1 MQKLPSFKNR
11 LIGKIARKRAQLST
25 KSPKGWIGKI
35 LLGVLTLGIVGSLA
49 GIIFII
55 TVVSDIPDVPTRFNN
70 AESTII
76 YDREGNILYTIHGE
90 ENRKEIPLS
99 EIPKHVIDATV
110 AIEDDQF
117 FEHHGFDV
125 GGILKGFLAEYIG
138 LGQRRGG
145 STITQQLVKNTLLSN
160 ERTLTRKLKELIISI
175 QLERTYSKNEIL
187 SLYLNTIPY
196 GSNAYGIEMAS
207 RIFFDK
213 NAKDLTLAEAS
224 ILASLP
230 QAPSRYNPYSNG
242 KEALMGYFD
251 EEGNYIA
258 GRKDVVLKRMEDLG
272 YVTSEE
278 RQKAFDEAAQISFN
292 KKYKEN
298 IQHPHFVLYVK
309 ELLEN
314 KFGKEA
320 VETGGIHVYTT
331 IDPNLQKKAEEVIA
345 EKMLTYPEKYGA
357 TNTAV
362 LSVDI
367 EKGQILAMV
376 GSSDYF
382 NEEIDGNVNVV
393 FRKRQPGSSFK
404 PVVYAAAFA
413 KGYSPATVIYDLET
427 DFGNDYIPQN
437 YDGSFRGPIT
447 ARRALNASLNIP
459 AVKMAF
465 LAGVDNVVN
474 LAKKMGYT
482 DLINGDQYGT
492 SIGLGTGEVTLY
504 QMVTAYSV
512 FANGGKKMAF
522 TPFLRI
528 ETSDGK
534 IIENN
539 EDVKPKEI
547 EVLDPQIAY
556 TINHVISDKT
566 ARPPGWNNN
575 LQLADQINGA
585 KTGTSNKRVKPGNE
599 AGSIKPLDNWT
610 LGYTTKIVT
619 GVWVGNN
626 DSSPLNFNADG
637 LTTAAPIW
645 KAVMTEATK
654 NHDLE
659 EFPKP
664 DGISW
669 KKVSK
674 WTGLLPSELT
684 PDTDVVAEL
693 FTTFNTPTEVDQ
705 SFMKVKIDKVSKKLP
720 TEFTPQDSIVD
731 ALVANFHSLNPTD
744 PNWEKPVQQ
753 WAKGFIESYGA
764 DTIVLEKAPTEFD
777 DIHTADSE
785 QKKPKIT
792 IITPQDNA
800 NLPAGTVD
808 IFVEIDAPNGVE
820 KVEYF
825 VDKRLSRTTTTYP
838 YSEKIRI
845 PRKNPGDIIRVGV
858 TVTDLYQYQGTDVIS
873 VTSSEIKDSVPPE
886 TQIISPEEGAIFPAD
901 TTITI
906 ETNSKDDISVDQVD
920 FYLDD
925 RLIGEVKRAPYNL
938 SIALPDEIAPHTI
951 VVIAKDNNGNTAR
964 DEVSI
969 KIEDAER
976 RTRTS
981 FVYPKTNS
989 IYKAKIQPI
998 DFFIQIASVDLK
1010 DATQVRVLGYNKDLS
1025 SSTVIYDISTAENS
1039 SQNFSFSWTP
1049 TLGGDY
1055 EFLIETI
1062 SEAETKTSTPLT
1074 LKIEE

>member
-1 MQKLPSFKNR
+1 MPSFKSR
-11 LIGKIARKRAQLST
+11 VIGQIIRKKHQLMG
-25 KSPKGWIGKI
+25 KKPKGWFGKAIAGLFVMGVVATLIG
-35 LLGVLTLGIVGSLA
+35 L
-49 GIIFII
+49 IFII
-55 TVVSDIPDVPTRFNN
+55 TVISDIPDVPTRFNN

-99 EIPKHVIDATV
+99 EIPKHVIDATI

-125 GGILKGFLAEYIG
+125 GGIMKGVLAEYLGI
-138 LGQRRGG
+138 GQRRGG

-160 ERTLTRKLKELIISI
+160 ERTATRKIKELIISI

-187 SLYLNTIPY
+187 SMYLNTIPY

-213 NAKDLTLAEAS
+213 SAANLTLGEAA

-230 QAPSRYNPYSNG
+230 QAPSRYNPYGNG

-251 EEGNYIA
+251 EEGNYVA
-258 GRKDVVLKRMEDLG
+258 GRKDVVLKRMEDLKLI
-272 YVTSEE
+272 TTEE
-278 RQKAFDEAAQISFN
+278 RQKAFDEGAQIIF

-298 IQHPHFVLYVK
+298 IKHPHFVIYVK

-331 IDPNLQKKAEEVIA
+331 IDPNLQKVAEDTIA
-345 EKMLTYPEKYGA
+345 EKMETYPERYGA
-357 TNTAV
+357 KNAALLT
-362 LSVDI
+362 VDI

-404 PVVYAAAFA
+404 PIVYAAAFA

-437 YDGSFRGPIT
+437 YDGSFRGPIS

-482 DLINGDQYGT
+482 DLIDGDQYGT

-504 QMVTAYSV
+504 QMVTAYSI
-512 FANGGKKMAF
+512 FANNGKKIAY

-539 EDVKPKEI
+539 EDVTPKAI

-556 TINHVISDKT
+556 TVNHVISDKT

-575 LQLADQINGA
+575 LQLADHINGV
-585 KTGTSNKRVKPGNE
+585 KTGTSNKRIQPGN
-599 AGSIKPLDNWT
+599 APGSIKPMDNWT

-626 DSSPLNFNADG
+626 DSSPLNHNADG

-654 NHDLE
+654 NHDLQ
-659 EFPKP
+659 EFTKP
-664 DGISW
+664 EGISW

-674 WTGLLPSELT
+674 WSGLLPSANT
-684 PDTDVVAEL
+684 PENDVISEL
-693 FTTFNTPTEVDQ
+693 FTTFNTPTGVDQ
-705 SFMKVKIDKVSKKLP
+705 TFLTVKIDKVSKKIP
-720 TEFTPQDSIVD
+720 TEYTPEDAIVE
-731 ALVANFHSLNPTD
+731 ALVTNFRSLNPTD
-744 PNWEKPVQQ
+744 PNWEKPVQI
-753 WAKGFIESYGA
+753 WAKGFVAEYGE
-764 DTIVLEKAPTEFD
+764 DVIVLDKMPTEKD
-777 DIHTADSE
+777 DVHTADSE
-785 QKKPKIT
+785 KNKPEIR
-792 IITPQDNA
+792 IVSPQENSKVPFG
-800 NLPAGTVD
+800 NLDVTVD
-808 IFVEIDAPNGVE
+808 ISSTNGVE
-820 KVEYF
+820 KVEYY
-825 VDKRLSRTTTTYP
+825 VDKRLTKTSTVFP
-838 YSEKIRI
+838 YSEKLRI
-845 PRKNPGDIIRVGV
+845 PRRAPGEAIRIGV
-858 TVTDLYQYQGTDVIS
+858 TVTDKYSYQSSDVVNLVAS
-873 VTSSEIKDSVPPE
+873 DEKDSIPPE
-886 TQIISPEEGAIFPAD
+886 SVILYPQAGAIFPPN
-901 TTITI
+901 TTITVQ
-906 ETNSKDDISVDQVD
+906 TNSTDNISISQVE

-925 RLIGEVKRAPYNL
+925 RLMGTSKTPPYSFDL
-938 SIALPDEIAPHTI
+938 SLPDEIAPHTI
-951 VVIAKDNNGNTAR
+951 HITAKDNSNNIAR
-964 DEVSI
+964 DNVAI
-969 KIEDAER
+969 KIEESTQR
-976 RTRTS
+976 RGRTA
-981 FVYPKTNS
+981 FVYPKAES
-989 IYKAKIQPI
+989 VYKAKSQPI
-998 DFFIQIASVDLK
+998 DFFIQVTNSDLEESKQIRIMASNQTDSTSTSIYEV
-1010 DATQVRVLGYNKDLS
+1010 NLS
-1025 SSTVIYDISTAENS
+1025 ETS
-1039 SQNFSFSWTP
+1039 SQNFSFSWVP
-1049 TLGGDY
+1049 PSAGNY
-1055 EFLIETI
+1055 EFTIEMIGET
-1062 SEAETKTSTPLT
+1062 ETKTPATLA
-1074 LKIEE
+1074 LKIE